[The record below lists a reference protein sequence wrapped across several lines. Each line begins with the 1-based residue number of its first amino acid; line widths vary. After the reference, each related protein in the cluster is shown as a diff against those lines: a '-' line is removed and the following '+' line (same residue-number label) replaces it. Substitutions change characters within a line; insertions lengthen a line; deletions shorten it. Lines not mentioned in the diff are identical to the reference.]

1 MPLSFRV
8 GYMMSVSRDR
18 FVGALLVLTLC
29 LSVSACNSVTTT
41 PDRVLLTF
49 MLDVPPNL
57 YDRDEEVV
65 GQIEGPR
72 NAMAV
77 CLKGT
82 CTFGGILPGDYVGSI
97 EEPRVQNPD
106 GPHPGPSGHKCDATT
121 LKFTVPAGVERF
133 EVQFFCPRIWPFNS
147 ELEGPWTVDY
157 QPGDT
162 TCPWVQRSGSMPLT
176 MHFTP
181 PDLLIAE
188 LDGYPMPKEIAG
200 KLKEN
205 KWSGKAPKSYQG
217 AGITEVE
224 KWRGV
229 FGMELDLLAP
239 GLDLGILSGTGKGTR
254 DYTSSFDP
262 SFSCTEEFELDFN
275 YLLTSR
281 KF

>member
-1 MPLSFRV
+1 
-8 GYMMSVSRDR
+8 
-18 FVGALLVLTLC
+18 
-29 LSVSACNSVTTT
+29 
-41 PDRVLLTF
+41 
-49 MLDVPPNL
+49 
-57 YDRDEEVV
+57 
-65 GQIEGPR
+65 
-72 NAMAV
+72 
-77 CLKGT
+77 
-82 CTFGGILPGDYVGSI
+82 
-97 EEPRVQNPD
+97 
-106 GPHPGPSGHKCDATT
+106 
-121 LKFTVPAGVERF
+121 
-133 EVQFFCPRIWPFNS
+133 
-147 ELEGPWTVDY
+147 
-157 QPGDT
+157 
-162 TCPWVQRSGSMPLT
+162 MPLT